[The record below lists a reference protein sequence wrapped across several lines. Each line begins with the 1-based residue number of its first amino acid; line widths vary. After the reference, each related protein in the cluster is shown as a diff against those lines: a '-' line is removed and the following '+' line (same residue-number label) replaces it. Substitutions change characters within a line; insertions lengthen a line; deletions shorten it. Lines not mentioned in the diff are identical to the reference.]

1 MSRRY
6 TTAQLNAI
14 SRSYT
19 ERARKQARADLI
31 ADYNIHYEQFARLH
45 EYKGGPCRLLT
56 DIKFGKKSTLQKV
69 REYYE
74 ECKVKYIPQS
84 LAL

>member
-6 TTAQLNAI
+6 NKAQLNAI

-31 ADYNIHYEQFARLH
+31 ADYNIHYEQFSKLH

-56 DIKFGKKSTLQKV
+56 DIKFGKESTLQKV
-69 REYYE
+69 KEYYE
-74 ECKVKYIPQS
+74 ECKVEYIPQS